1 MHRFHSARSA
11 SLRLPTTIIRA
22 MSTHH
27 RRAPR
32 TVALAL
38 LAGLPLLGACEV
50 PSEAPI
56 FRQPWVIPADTVTV
70 AAADLLP
77 DGITIS
83 GTAFAFDTPGANFS
97 ATLADLCDEP
107 ACQAPGTVTAPTPAF
122 TTTPGALASSVDFPA
137 GVTSATS
144 GGAIINVQITNNL
157 GFDPLRPNGAGTAP
171 FGTMTITVSSGTAE
185 QEFVMTG
192 ATQSLANGITT
203 PLVLLLQN
211 GLTLAGALD
220 VDVAFDVP
228 AGGSA
233 TISGS
238 NGIAV
243 AVSVQEFLVTQATIA
258 LDEDVSTDPTEFD
271 LEDIDFDEEIQG
283 GAVLMDIVNP
293 LTASGTFNA
302 TFFAPAQDGQ
312 PSVTIAKP
320 FTIAA
325 QPTSTA
331 TITLSQSELRSLVG
345 KQGVTIR
352 MDGIVTGTGPGGTV
366 TVTPASEI
374 TVRTKLQFTIDIGA

>member
-1 MHRFHSARSA
+1 MH
-11 SLRLPTTIIRA
+11 
-22 MSTHH
+22 THP
-27 RRAPR
+27 RRAPHAI
-32 TVALAL
+32 ALAL
-38 LAGLPLLGACEV
+38 LAGLPLLAACDV

-56 FRQPWVIPADTVTV
+56 FRQTWVVPADTVTV
-70 AAADLLP
+70 AAADLVP

-83 GTAFAFDTPGANFS
+83 GNAFAFDTPGATFS
-97 ATLADLCDEP
+97 ATLAELCGEP

-122 TTTPGALASSVDFPA
+122 TTAPGALASSVDFPA

-144 GGAIINVQITNNL
+144 GGAIINIQITNNL

-171 FGTMTITVSSGTAE
+171 FGTMTITVSSGTSE
-185 QEFVMTG
+185 QVYTLNG
-192 ATQSLANGITT
+192 ATQSLANGLAT
-203 PLVLLLQN
+203 PLVLLLPN

-238 NGIAV
+238 NGIDV

-258 LDEDVSTDPTEFD
+258 LNETVLTDPTEFD
-271 LEDIDFDEEIQG
+271 LEDIDFGDEVQG
-283 GAVLMDIVNP
+283 GAILMDIVNP
-293 LTASGTFNA
+293 LTASGTFSA
-302 TFFAPAQDGQ
+302 VIAAPAQDGQ
-312 PSVTIAKP
+312 PAVTITKA
-320 FTIAA
+320 FAIAA

-331 TITLSQSELRSLVG
+331 TITLSQSELRSIIG
-345 KQGVTIR
+345 KQAVNIR
-352 MDGIVTGTGPGGTV
+352 MDGTVVGTGPGGTV